1 MKKGII
7 LGTLG
12 VAIVGLVGCFV
23 KTLMS
28 CSIEHDYE
36 GDYENCDFTNN
47 VEEKL

>member
-12 VAIVGLVGCFV
+12 VAIVGLLGCFV

-28 CSIEHDYE
+28 CSIEHDCE
-36 GDYENCDFTNN
+36 GDYENCEFTSND
-47 VEEKL
+47 EELS